1 MAASKRSKGK
11 SARRKSPSKR
21 PSRSRGKQAKSLKNK
36 AKPASKKKISKKR
49 VAKKATRKPSV
60 KKVARKKAVTKKKA
74 AGKKKIAKKKV
85 AKKKVATK
93 KRVARKATRK
103 PPVKKKVTKKKA
115 AMKKKAAGKKKVAKK
130 AKASVKKTP
139 VQRRRLSTFNEAV
152 KIYEAA
158 VRLMHAEKF
167 EEARSE
173 FDRLI
178 VAYPAETELVD
189 RANVLIQACENR
201 LQEAQAGPRLKGA
214 NDYYEVGVAEM
225 NNGALDEAKEHLE
238 HALQLL
244 PTADHVLYA
253 LGALAALRGE
263 REVALDYLSRSIE
276 RREENRFLAVNDV
289 DFESLAED
297 PAFLDLVSAESS

>member
-1 MAASKRSKGK
+1 MAARKRSKSKSSRPSK
-11 SARRKSPSKR
+11 SA
-21 PSRSRGKQAKSLKNK
+21 SRSRSKPAKSLKIK
-36 AKPASKKKISKKR
+36 TKSAYKKKIS
-49 VAKKATRKPSV
+49 
-60 KKVARKKAVTKKKA
+60 
-74 AGKKKIAKKKV
+74 
-85 AKKKVATK
+85 
-93 KRVARKATRK
+93 
-103 PPVKKKVTKKKA
+103 
-115 AMKKKAAGKKKVAKK
+115 KKKVAKK
-130 AKASVKKTP
+130 ASRKPAVKKKVSKKKASKKKVIRKKAVGQKVAKKKVTKKATRKPAARKPALSKTLVRKAKARATSKGGRKKLVKKAP
-139 VQRRRLSTFNEAV
+139 MQRRRLSTFNEAV

-178 VAYPAETELVD
+178 VAYPAETELAD

-214 NDYYEVGVAEM
+214 NDYYEVAVAEM

-238 HALQLL
+238 HALKLL

-263 REVALDYLSRSIE
+263 RETALDYLSRSIE

-297 PAFLDLVSAESS
+297 PAFLELVSAESR